1 MADRFSLLG
10 IRKENLLE
18 RPKYPV
24 APAGRHDLRGG
35 VGSLLFGGAGP
46 LMIITGPLI
55 KGRSS
60 PMLTLHPHLLILL
73 QTPDTGQWTPPDK
86 LTFQEKGMSKM
97 IQLKNK

>member
-46 LMIITGPLI
+46 LMIITGQRQIITNADPPL
-55 KGRSS
+55 S
-60 PMLTLHPHLLILL
+60 LTDLV
-73 QTPDTGQWTPPDK
+73 TNSGQWTPPDE
-86 LTFQEKGMSKM
+86 LIFQQKR
-97 IQLKNK
+97 